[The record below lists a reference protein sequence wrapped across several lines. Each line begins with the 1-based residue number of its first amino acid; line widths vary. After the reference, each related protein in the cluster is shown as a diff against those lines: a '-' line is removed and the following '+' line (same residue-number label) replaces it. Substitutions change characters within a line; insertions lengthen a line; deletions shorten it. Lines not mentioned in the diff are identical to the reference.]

1 MSFLSVCRLQEMKMG
16 RLESVESARRPATF
30 ESARPQ
36 WGQRTLLIRSIESQM
51 RPIYQSDFLRQ
62 LIAGLPRICDPGAY
76 TMHLTKEVM
85 TELRKLIFFKK

>member
-36 WGQRTLLIRSIESQM
+36 WGQRTPLIRSIESQM
-51 RPIYQSDFLRQ
+51 RPIYQPLFLRQ

-85 TELRKLIFFKK
+85 TEFE